1 MLAYSRGFGE
11 VKIITFS
18 ACLRT
23 LRVSVFVN
31 TNLWRPRGDH
41 LQTVAYSRGF
51 CVYFLR
57 LRTLDV
63 LPKGCACASGQK
75 WRTLGESVKV
85 GKNNKSE
92 KTTKFVAY
100 SWGFR
105 KMLSFNTKYENV
117 AYPRGC
123 YHFYVNVMI
132 YTLACST
139 KDNKKRQKIANPRR
153 GTRLL
158 LRP

>member
-1 MLAYSRGFGE
+1 MRAYSRGFGE
-11 VKIITFS
+11 VEIITFS

-31 TNLWRPRGDH
+31 TNLWRTLGDY
-41 LQTVAYSRGF
+41 LQNVAYPRGF
-51 CVYFLR
+51 CVYFLC

-75 WRTLGESVKV
+75 LRTLGESVKD
-85 GKNNKSE
+85 GKHSKSA

-100 SWGFR
+100 SRGFR

-132 YTLACST
+132 YNFACSS
-139 KDNKKRQKIANPRR
+139 
-153 GTRLL
+153 
-158 LRP
+158 